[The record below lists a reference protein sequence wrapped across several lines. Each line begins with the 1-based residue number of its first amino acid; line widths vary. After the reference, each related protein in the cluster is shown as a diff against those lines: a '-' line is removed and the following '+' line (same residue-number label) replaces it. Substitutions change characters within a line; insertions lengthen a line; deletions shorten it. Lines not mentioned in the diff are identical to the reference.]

1 VLHPVLYT
9 PTSLPMM
16 PRPGTQALVV
26 SRADKIVISALF
38 ASSLVGNNVISKLEQ
53 NTVTTKDLIS
63 RIRESELAEI
73 PVLVTANQIFFTF
86 PLDHNVVT

>member
-1 VLHPVLYT
+1 
-9 PTSLPMM
+9 MM